1 MSKVN
6 EPTAWEKTLS
16 PWERIV
22 RAARRG
28 TGLTLSPAEAWA
40 LYMDDAIQSRAEQDT
55 EERKEKE
62 SKS

>member
-1 MSKVN
+1 MN

-22 RAARRG
+22 RAGKRG
-28 TGLTLSPAEAWA
+28 TGLTLSPDEAWA
-40 LYMDDAIQSRAEQDT
+40 LSVDDAIHSRAEQDT

>member
-1 MSKVN
+1 MSL

-28 TGLTLSPAEAWA
+28 TGLNLSPDEAWA
-40 LYMDDAIQSRAEQDT
+40 LYMDEAIQSRAEQDSV
-55 EERKEKE
+55 ERRARE
-62 SKS
+62 